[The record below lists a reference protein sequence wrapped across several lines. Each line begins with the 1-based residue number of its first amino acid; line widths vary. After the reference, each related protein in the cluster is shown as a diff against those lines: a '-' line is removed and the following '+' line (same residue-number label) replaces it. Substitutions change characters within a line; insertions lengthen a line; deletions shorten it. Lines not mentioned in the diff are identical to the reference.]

1 MEKWREM
8 KLETEAGQTVV
19 LRILFLPR
27 RELRVPK
34 DFKTPRRTVV
44 CSVKNELPL
53 LNLHIL
59 GDKW

>member
-1 MEKWREM
+1 M

-19 LRILFLPR
+19 LRILFLPC